1 MWWVELLNSI
11 VSVLDSGGAGG
22 GAGAYESI
30 ASFTADGTAAT
41 YTFTSIPATYKHLQI
56 RSIGRHAAAI
66 SGSTTT
72 FLRFNSD
79 TSGSYDYHFLR
90 GDGSAVQAY
99 GYANNSST
107 EIYNSLIYNSSTA
120 SAYGAA
126 IIDIHDYSSTTKNKT
141 VRYFSGSDANTAS
154 TSFQVVIGS
163 SLWRNTAAI
172 SSIQIYTGGAN
183 FVSGSTFSLYGIKGA

>member
-1 MWWVELLNSI
+1 MLNSI
-11 VSVLDSGGAGG
+11 VALLESGAGG
-22 GAGAYESI
+22 GGGAYESI
-30 ASFTADGTAAT
+30 ASFTANGSAAT
-41 YTFTSIPATYKHLQI
+41 YTFSSIPSTYKHLQI
-56 RSIGRHAAAI
+56 RSIGRHAAGI

-79 TSGSYDYHFLR
+79 TSGVYDYHFLR
-90 GDGSAVQAY
+90 GDGSSVQAY

-107 EIYNSLIYNSSTA
+107 EIYNSLIYDGSTA
-120 SAYGAA
+120 NAFGAS

-141 VRYFSGSDANTAS
+141 IRYFSGSDANTAS

-183 FVSGSTFSLYGIKGA
+183 FVNGSVFSLYGIKGA

>member
-1 MWWVELLNSI
+1 MWWAQLLNTI
-11 VSVLDSGGAGG
+11 TAILDAGAGG
-22 GAGAYESI
+22 GGGAYESI

-120 SAYGAA
+120 GAYGAA

-141 VRYFSGSDANTAS
+141 VKYFSGSDANTAS
-154 TSFQVVIGS
+154 SSFQVVIGS

-172 SSIQIYTGGAN
+172 SGIQIYTGGAN
-183 FVSGSTFSLYGIKGA
+183 FVSGSTFALYGIKGE